1 MNYSFDSRNNVDI
14 STGCIFP
21 QCILDKNLLP
31 PQLLKLVVEFV
42 KSRKM
47 CVICSIIGKHSI
59 NSGSPHAQRRQIKI
73 RGNPNV
79 LYNFG
84 NHQVFLKREDAKD
97 ELLKRYMN
105 IFLNYKNFLKCS
117 IHFTF

>member
-59 NSGSPHAQRRQIKI
+59 NSGSPPAQRRQIKS
-73 RGNPNV
+73 RGNHNV

-84 NHQVFLKREDAKD
+84 NHQVCLKREDAKD
-97 ELLKRYMN
+97 ELVKRYVN
-105 IFLNYKNFLKCS
+105 IFQHSTKVLKVFCS
-117 IHFTF
+117 C

>member
-1 MNYSFDSRNNVDI
+1 
-14 STGCIFP
+14 
-21 QCILDKNLLP
+21 
-31 PQLLKLVVEFV
+31 
-42 KSRKM
+42 M